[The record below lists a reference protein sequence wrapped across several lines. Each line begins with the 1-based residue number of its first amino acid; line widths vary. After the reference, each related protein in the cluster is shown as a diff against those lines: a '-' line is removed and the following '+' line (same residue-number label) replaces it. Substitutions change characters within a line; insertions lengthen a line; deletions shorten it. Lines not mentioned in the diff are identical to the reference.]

1 VTATTEHVD
10 AIVIGAG
17 LAGLTAAHQLSR
29 TRRVALVEARTRVGG
44 RAHSVPAGGGVIE
57 AGATWFWANEPVI
70 RAAATD
76 LGLEIYSQDIEG
88 DALFETADGGAQRLG
103 GNPIDGPAF
112 RLAGGAQRLAEA
124 LAAQLPAGTLRLGSP
139 AASVT
144 FAADGLEVEVAGRPL
159 RAAQGI
165 LAVPPALAV
174 EQLSFRPDLPASM
187 RESARRVP
195 VWMAGMIKAIA
206 VYDADFWH
214 PQGLAGAAISYA
226 GPFREF
232 HDHSGP
238 EGSPAAIFGFAPA
251 ENFAHADSEEIAAA
265 FRGQLVRLFGDE
277 AAHPRELHVTDWSR
291 ERYTQPAAAPASA
304 RGSFGGPEFHAPVH
318 ERLYWATTETAPA
331 FGGHMEGALLAGL
344 SAAERVERAL
354 VNSR

>member
-1 VTATTEHVD
+1 MPT
-10 AIVIGAG
+10 
-17 LAGLTAAHQLSR
+17 
-29 TRRVALVEARTRVGG
+29 
-44 RAHSVPAGGGVIE
+44 GGGVIE
-57 AGATWFWANEPVI
+57 AKTTWSGRTNRSSGRQHRPRVG
-70 RAAATD
+70 D
-76 LGLEIYSQDIEG
+76 LPQDIEG
-88 DALFETADGGAQRLG
+88 TPFETADGAPNARRQWRRA
-103 GNPIDGPAF
+103 AF
-112 RLAGGAQRLAEA
+112 RLAGCQRWLGRS
-124 LAAQLPAGTLRLGSP
+124 LPNCPPGRCARQPGRP
-139 AASVT
+139 VT

-214 PQGLAGAAISYA
+214 PLGLAGAAISYA

-251 ENFAHADSEEIAAA
+251 ENFAHADSRRSRRRSRPA
-265 FRGQLVRLFGDE
+265 VRPFGDE
-277 AAHPRELHVTDWSR
+277 AARPREL
-291 ERYTQPAAAPASA
+291 
-304 RGSFGGPEFHAPVH
+304 
-318 ERLYWATTETAPA
+318 
-331 FGGHMEGALLAGL
+331 
-344 SAAERVERAL
+344 RAD
-354 VNSR
+354 